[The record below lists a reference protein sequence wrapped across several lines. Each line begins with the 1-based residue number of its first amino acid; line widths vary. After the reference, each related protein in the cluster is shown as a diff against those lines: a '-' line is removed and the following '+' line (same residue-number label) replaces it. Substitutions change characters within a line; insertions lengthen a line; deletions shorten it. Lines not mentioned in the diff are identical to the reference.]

1 MKRIKAGA
9 SIPVIAAVAALIIGL
24 ISLAYLETRATLA
37 GKRAAAAQENTE
49 AQVKIMRHVQSERQ
63 AGAMVARIRRLSRG
77 LIRQAQAVEIVRI
90 LRAKCDESIKVE
102 TIMRMITRESG
113 WDPQAR
119 GRHGEVGLL
128 QLKPTT
134 ARLPA
139 HVLTDPARNIE
150 AGINHL
156 RDLVEQTG
164 SLPLALAAYN
174 GGLYAGPIR
183 YARAVIGER
192 P

>member
-1 MKRIKAGA
+1 MKRV
-9 SIPVIAAVAALIIGL
+9 SWRRVIAWGVLHCAAVIIFAV
-24 ISLAYLETRATLA
+24 LACRFEQCET
-37 GKRAAAAQENTE
+37 KQAAAAQENTD
-49 AQVKIMRHVQSERQ
+49 ARVTIMRHIQGERQ

-134 ARLPA
+134 AGLPGY
-139 HVLTDPARNIE
+139 VLADPARNVA
-150 AGINHL
+150 AGIDHL
-156 RDLVEQTG
+156 RDLVDQTG

-174 GGLYAGPIR
+174 GGLYSGPVR
-183 YARAVIGER
+183 YARAIIGG
-192 P
+192 